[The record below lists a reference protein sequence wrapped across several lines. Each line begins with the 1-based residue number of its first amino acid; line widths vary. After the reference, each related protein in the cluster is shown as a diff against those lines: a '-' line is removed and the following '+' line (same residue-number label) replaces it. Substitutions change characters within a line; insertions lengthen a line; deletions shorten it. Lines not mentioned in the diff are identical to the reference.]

1 MKKLTLITF
10 FSLTVLIFNGCQNAG
25 NNTANTTTNATVT
38 NTTTANNTTAANNTT
53 VPAKTE
59 NAAHSLNP
67 TDTLKAFIS
76 AYQKKDVDE
85 MKKYLSKGSLEM
97 FRQAAELQ
105 GKTEKELMTSDDMP
119 FKEMPEMR
127 NEKIEGDTASVE
139 VKVEG
144 KWEKTPLVK
153 ENGSWKLAFDKS

>member
-1 MKKLTLITF
+1 MKIYG
-10 FSLTVLIFNGCQNAG
+10 LIFIALAAIAFSACSG
-25 NNTANTTTNATVT
+25 TTTNNSENAVANKTVE
-38 NTTTANNTTAANNTT
+38 NKPAETTPERTQT
-53 VPAKTE
+53 
-59 NAAHSLNP
+59 AAHSLDP
-67 TDTLKAFIS
+67 TGTVKAFIS

-97 FRQAAELQ
+97 FRQTAELQ

>member
-1 MKKLTLITF
+1 MKIYG
-10 FSLTVLIFNGCQNAG
+10 LIFIALAAIEFSACGG
-25 NNTANTTTNATVT
+25 TTNSPENTV
-38 NTTTANNTTAANNTT
+38 ANKVAENKLAETL
-53 VPAKTE
+53 PEKTE
-59 NAAHSLNP
+59 TASHSLNP

-85 MKKYLSKGSLEM
+85 MKKYLSKGSLDM
-97 FRQAAELQ
+97 FQKTAELQ

-119 FKEMPEMR
+119 FKDMPEMR
-127 NEKIEGDTASVE
+127 NEKIEGDTAAVE

-144 KWEKTPLVK
+144 KWEKTRLVK

>member
-1 MKKLTLITF
+1 MKIYGLIIIAFAAITF
-10 FSLTVLIFNGCQNAG
+10 
-25 NNTANTTTNATVT
+25 TACGGTTTGSPENTVASKAPE
-38 NTTTANNTTAANNTT
+38 NKPAETA
-53 VPAKTE
+53 PAKTE
-59 NAAHSLNP
+59 TAAHSLNP

-76 AYQKKDVDE
+76 AYLKKDVDE

-97 FRQAAELQ
+97 FRKTSELQ
-105 GKTEKELMTSDDMP
+105 GKTEKDLLMSDDLP

-127 NEKIEGDTASVE
+127 NEKIEGDTTTVD